1 MSVGSQLAEIE
12 MTLGTDFAAYE
23 IAYRQQKIADDYA
36 VANRRGRHSW
46 RRQRRQHGS
55 FVTVRPAARP
65 AHA

>member
-1 MSVGSQLAEIE
+1 

-55 FVTVRPAARP
+55 IVTVRPAARP